1 MSAVTQGGLHRDT
14 KGSKL
19 VRYSLIG
26 MSLLFVFLMLILPLI
41 TVITEAFKQG
51 FAVYSKAVADDYTIK
66 AILLTLEASF
76 FAVAINTVRH
86 QYGIRAVCRLEPYE
100 VQVQGEKDSR
110 DAH

>member
-1 MSAVTQGGLHRDT
+1 MSAVTQSGLHRDT

-26 MSLLFVFLMLILPLI
+26 ISLLFVFLMLILPLI

-66 AILLTLEASF
+66 AILLLCG
-76 FAVAINTVRH
+76 RH

-110 DAH
+110 DAY